1 MRAVLIIEDEEI
13 IRTSLQEFLS
23 DEGYD
28 TVAVGTVAA
37 ALKAGRER
45 DFQVAVCDVQLPDGD
60 GVATLRRLLQL
71 NPNMSGLII
80 TAYATVENA
89 VEAFKA
95 GAFDYLVKPVIFD
108 DLSNKLQRLF
118 QYRELY
124 QENQALRREL
134 ARRDDQDQVVGSSKA
149 IQEVQDAIRKVAIT
163 NSNVLLVGESGTG
176 KELFARTIHQWGP
189 KKHERFLAANCTSGS
204 AELIERQ
211 LFGAV
216 ANHGEHDAADEL
228 GIFRH
233 AGDGTIF
240 LDEIAELPLPTQA
253 NLLRAIEYGE
263 IMPVGGSEPKRHRA
277 RFIAATTHDLGA
289 AVSDG
294 RFDENLY
301 YRLDGAKI
309 RIPPL
314 RDRLDDIPE
323 LVEFFVGKHSR
334 AMGQRVTGATSE
346 TIRLLI
352 SASWKGNVRQLDNAI
367 ERAVMMCDGTQ
378 IRPQDLP
385 PDVAGGSQPL
395 PDTDDL
401 RTALRHYEKLHIV
414 RVLRLWPDKREA
426 ARRLRLGLSS
436 LYRKI
441 EELGIDL

>member
-1 MRAVLIIEDEEI
+1 MRSVLIIEDEEI
-13 IRTSLQEFLS
+13 IRTSLQEFLT

-28 TVAVGTVAA
+28 AVAVGTVAA

-45 DFQVAVCDVQLPDGD
+45 DFHVAVCDVQLPDGD

-108 DLSNKLQRLF
+108 DLANKLQRLF

-134 ARRDDQDQVVGSSKA
+134 ARRDDHDQIVGSSKA
-149 IQEVQDAIRKVAIT
+149 IQEVQDAIRKVAVT
-163 NSNVLLVGESGTG
+163 HSNVLLVGESGTG

-189 KKHERFLAANCTSGS
+189 KKHERFLAANCTAGS

-211 LFGAV
+211 LFGTV
-216 ANHGEHDAADEL
+216 ANHEGEEL

-233 AGDGTIF
+233 AGDGTVF
-240 LDEIAELPLPTQA
+240 LDEIAQLPLPTQA
-253 NLLRAIEYGE
+253 KLLRAIEYGE
-263 IMPVGGSEPKRHRA
+263 IMPVGGSEPKKHRA
-277 RFIAATTHDLGA
+277 RIIAATTHDLSA
-289 AVSDG
+289 AVAAG
-294 RFDENLY
+294 QFDENLY
-301 YRLDGAKI
+301 YRLDGVKI

-323 LVEFFVGKHSR
+323 LVEFFVAEHSR

-352 SASWKGNVRQLDNAI
+352 SANWKGNVRQLDNAI
-367 ERAVMMCDGTQ
+367 ERAVMMCDGPQ

-385 PDVAGGSQPL
+385 PDVVGGSQPL

-401 RTALRHYEKLHIV
+401 RTALRHYEKLHII
-414 RVLRLWPDKREA
+414 RVLRQWPDKREA

-441 EELGIDL
+441 EELGIDV